1 MHDLVIRGGTIAGGA
16 PNDIAIDEG
25 VFTAIGP
32 QLPAAREEIDAAGL
46 TIFPGLI
53 DAHLHFNEP
62 GRTAWEGGAT
72 GSRALAAGG
81 GTLYFDMPLNS
92 TPCTVSVSA
101 FEEKRA
107 SLSHCSITDF
117 ALWGGLVPGNHA
129 ELTPLAEAGVVG
141 FKAFLCNSGLPEF
154 PRADD
159 LTLYEGMQIA
169 ARYSLPVAIHAESE
183 EITAGLTSR
192 IRASG
197 GRGVRDYL
205 ASRPVIAEVEAIQRA
220 ALLARETGAW
230 LHIVHVSSGRGVAA
244 ALEARAL
251 GTHLTIETCPH
262 YLFFTED
269 DLERIGA
276 AAKCSPPLR
285 PAIERD
291 ALWQH
296 VLGGDIDWIASD
308 HSPSSP
314 DLKSDADFFR
324 IWGGIGGVQS
334 TLSVLLEAGHH
345 ARGLNLQD
353 IVRMIA
359 QTPAEYFRLAG
370 KGRIAPGFD
379 ADLALIDLGASF
391 VLEPEALHQ
400 RHPLTPYIGSQFHG
414 RVTRTLLRGQTIF
427 REGRITAAANGKW
440 VRPLIQESAC
450 TS

>member
-1 MHDLVIRGGTIAGGA
+1 MHELVIRGGTIAGGSLG
-16 PNDIAIDEG
+16 DIAIDEG
-25 VFTAIGP
+25 IVTAIGP

-53 DAHLHFNEP
+53 DAHLHFNQP
-62 GRTAWEGGAT
+62 GRSEWEGGAT

-92 TPCTVSVSA
+92 TPCTVSVAA
-101 FEEKRA
+101 FEEKRTA
-107 SLSHCSITDF
+107 LSQCSITDF
-117 ALWGGLVPGNHA
+117 ALWGGLVPGNRD
-129 ELTPLAEAGVVG
+129 ELSPLAEAGVVG

-159 LTLYEGMQIA
+159 LTLYEGLQVA
-169 ARYSLPVAIHAESE
+169 ARHGLPVAVHAESE
-183 EITAGLTSR
+183 EITAGFTSR

-197 GRGVRDYL
+197 ARDIGSYL

-220 ALLARETGAW
+220 ALLAREAGAW

-244 ALEARAL
+244 ALEARAS
-251 GTHLTIETCPH
+251 GADVTIETCPH

-285 PAIERD
+285 PAADRD
-291 ALWQH
+291 ALWKR
-296 VLGGDIDWIASD
+296 VLAGDIDWIASD

-314 DLKSDADFFR
+314 DLKCDTDFFR
-324 IWGGIGGVQS
+324 IWGGIAGVQS
-334 TLSVLLEAGHH
+334 TLPVLLESGFH
-345 ARGLNLQD
+345 ARGLSLRD
-353 IVRMIA
+353 IVRMTA
-359 QTPAEYFRLAG
+359 ETPASRFRLAG

-379 ADLALIDLGASF
+379 ADLALVDLGASYT
-391 VLEPEALHQ
+391 LAPEDLHQ
-400 RHPLTPYIGSQFHG
+400 RHPLSPYTGSPFRG
-414 RVTRTLLRGQTIF
+414 RITRTLLRGQTIF
-427 REGRITAAANGKW
+427 QEGRITAGAHGKW
-440 VRPLIQESAC
+440 VRPFIQESAC